1 MPKYDGFLRRDLPH
15 ALTRNMGAGDA
26 LRAFSPDERAA
37 FADICASAASGSRCP
52 AEYRCRDGIF
62 MQTSQKDRG
71 FY

>member
-37 FADICASAASGSRCP
+37 FADICACAGGGNRRP

-62 MQTSQKDRG
+62 MQTSQKGHG